1 MKTRSIC
8 VFFISKIF
16 ARLRRDGKLPH
27 KSRPHS
33 CVSSFAGTANDA
45 TVASQNGQAKIL
57 KAIRIK
63 GNRKR
68 ESAKNQKSGRSHKK
82 TAQNGG
88 EITMKTYW
96 VVHFLTLN
104 QGVQG
109 SSPWRRTKE
118 LFLGTRSLGDGSFF
132 VEKNRCKTSVLHQF
146 QHGDGRFKEDDII
159 VHGCV
164 MAIFAP
170 VVR

>member
-1 MKTRSIC
+1 MH
-8 VFFISKIF
+8 F
-16 ARLRRDGKLPH
+16 
-27 KSRPHS
+27 
-33 CVSSFAGTANDA
+33 
-45 TVASQNGQAKIL
+45 
-57 KAIRIK
+57 
-63 GNRKR
+63 RKR
-68 ESAKNQKSGRSHKK
+68 YNIICFVDAKDVENGIVQEKNAPL
-82 TAQNGG
+82 AQLV
-88 EITMKTYW
+88 E
-96 VVHFLTLN
+96 HLTLN